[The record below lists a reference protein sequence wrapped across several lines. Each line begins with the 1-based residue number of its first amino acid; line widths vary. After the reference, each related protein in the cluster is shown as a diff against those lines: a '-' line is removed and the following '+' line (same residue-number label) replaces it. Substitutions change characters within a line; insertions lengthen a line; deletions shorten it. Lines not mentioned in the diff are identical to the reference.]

1 MGIKIPTYQD
11 RLSPEGFQSI
21 RATAPDMTISTADS
35 QGLKA
40 FGDAVSTYGATQY
53 HLERQRSNNDN
64 STAAL
69 ADLSAV
75 QNQVQKDIYDGV
87 DKMGVGA
94 TLTGEDG
101 QPVPFGQAMQAQ
113 VKARYDAVQQKY
125 ANATPEV
132 KQYVARQITAAQ
144 TSWNSEINSQA
155 EKGAVVTRLAEFDK
169 GLEQR
174 AATAMANPQ
183 LHDELIA
190 KNKEAVANLGISP
203 TARYEKL
210 TETQTRITN
219 QAIAALQSNPS
230 TNPQL
235 LQSLQ
240 ERLGNYGKDPN
251 PFLTTP
257 GAQPG
262 QAAGF
267 VPQGVAASTDL
278 GAIAPAIAGAEGTGK
293 NSASTANGKYQFID
307 STFVTQ
313 ARASFPELKGKSN
326 AEILALRGTA
336 YNGQAIEEKMGTD
349 FIAAN
354 AQALQAANLPATGQ
368 NVYLAHFLGAAGAIK
383 VLTADPNTPIEQI
396 TTADA
401 RAANPKVL
409 KPGMTAQNI
418 INWAGNT
425 INRQGGAAVASTG
438 GQPAAAA
445 ATRQEVPSWIQNI
458 VNQVPAANVNQALI
472 SSTAEM
478 HRQAQTTL
486 AAFNTLEAD
495 HIAKASNGIAVQT
508 PLTQGQYMAQHPL
521 DGVDRYNNYAATL
534 QAGELLSGM
543 KTMPTAQ
550 AQAALEAYRPDPSKP
565 GYAAALTRFNAV
577 ADGLRNTV
585 ASQQKDPMQYA
596 LDNKIGSAQ
605 PIDFKTPESMGEELK
620 KRAALAGVMKDAFR
634 TDGTSL
640 FTANEANML
649 KGGFNKATEVQ
660 TLTWLAA
667 IRSSI
672 TDPAQ
677 YAATM
682 QTLAKDQPVIAMA
695 GRLLGKAGQVTAA
708 SSFMP
713 GSTDV
718 VVSPTDVAR
727 TLLKGS
733 KLLYPNEDQSAKDGK
748 GKVFPMPSDKDFDT
762 SFENYAGKVFRGD
775 PETRHEVLQATRAYY
790 ASRMADVPDYS
801 GAINDSKVKEAV
813 KAVTGGISDTYNV
826 IRPWGWS
833 EDTFINGVKGKLKEI
848 EGVEK
853 MTGKGNDTLSSA
865 YLLPLSDSKYVVATR
880 NGVKLLGPTS
890 GEPMVVDLYQRPG
903 ARPPAGVVPPSQDPG
918 ADQNAAMAS
927 STIDAS
933 GKGYVPPDMKTKLRG
948 R

>member
-1 MGIKIPTYQD
+1 MGIKIPTYED
-11 RLSPEGFQSI
+11 RLSPEGFQNI
-21 RATAPDMTISTADS
+21 RATAPDMTVNTADN
-35 QGLKA
+35 QGMKA
-40 FGDAVSTYGATQY
+40 FGDAVSTFGATQY
-53 HLERQRSNNDN
+53 HLERQRSNADN
-64 STAAL
+64 STSAM
-69 ADLSAV
+69 ADLAAV
-75 QNQVQKDIYDGV
+75 QNQVQQDIYNGV
-87 DKMGVGA
+87 DKMEVGA
-94 TLTGEDG
+94 TLKGEDG

-113 VKARYDAVQQKY
+113 VKARYDAVAQKY

-132 KQYVARQITAAQ
+132 KQFVARQIISSQA
-144 TSWNSEINSQA
+144 SWNSEINSQA
-155 EKGAVVTRLAEFDK
+155 EKGAIVTRLTEFDK

-174 AATAMANPQ
+174 AATAGANPQ
-183 LHDELIA
+183 QHDDLIA

-203 TARYEKL
+203 DARYQRLIESQRAI
-210 TETQTRITN
+210 TE
-219 QAIAALQSNPS
+219 AALTTLRANPE
-230 TNPQL
+230 TNAPL
-235 LQSLQ
+235 KKALE

-251 PFLTTP
+251 PFTTVP
-257 GAQPG
+257 GTQPG
-262 QAAGF
+262 T
-267 VPQGVAASTDL
+267 GVAASTDL
-278 GAIAPAIAGAEGTGK
+278 GAITQRIAGAEGDTK
-293 NSASTANGKYQFID
+293 NPNSSANYKYQFVKG
-307 STFVTQ
+307 TFIEQ
-313 ARASFPELKGKSN
+313 AKASFPELKGKSD
-326 AEILALRGTA
+326 AEILALRGTI
-336 YNGQAIEEKMGTD
+336 YNGQPIEDKMGPD
-349 FIAAN
+349 HIQAN
-354 AQALQAANLPATGQ
+354 AKALKLAGFEATGT
-368 NVYLAHFLGAAGAIK
+368 NVYLAHFLGIGGAIK
-383 VLTADPNTPIEQI
+383 LLKADPNTPINDV

-401 RAANPKVL
+401 RTANPTIL

-425 INRQGGAAVASTG
+425 MNRAPSASTTS
-438 GQPAAAA
+438 GQPGQTP
-445 ATRQEVPSWIQNI
+445 ATRQEVPGWIQNI
-458 VNQVPAANVNQALI
+458 VNQVPAASVNQALI
-472 SSTAEM
+472 NSTTEF
-478 HRQAQTTL
+478 HRQAQTMQ
-486 AAFNTLEAD
+486 AAFNTMEAD
-495 HIAKASNGIAVQT
+495 HIAKATNGIAIQT
-508 PLTQGQYMAQHPL
+508 PLTQAQYLAQHPL
-521 DGVDRYNNYAATL
+521 DGNQRYENYAATL
-534 QAGELLSGM
+534 RAGEVLSGF

-550 AQAALEAYRPDPSKP
+550 AQAALAAYQPDPTKP
-565 GYAAALTRFNAV
+565 VGYAADVVRYNALR
-577 ADGLRNTV
+577 DGLANIV
-585 ASQQKDPMQYA
+585 NAQQKDAMQYA
-596 LDNKIGSAQ
+596 LDNKIGGAQ

-620 KRAALAGVMKDAFR
+620 KRAALAGVMKDNFR

-660 TLTWLAA
+660 TLSWLAA
-667 IRSSI
+667 IRSSV

-708 SSFMP
+708 SPWTP
-713 GSTDV
+713 GSKDI
-718 VVSPTDVAR
+718 VVSPFDVAR

-748 GKVFPMPSDKDFDT
+748 GKVFPMPSDKDFDA
-762 SFENYAGKVFRGD
+762 SFENIAGKIFKGD

-790 ASRMADVPDYS
+790 ASSMADVPDYS
-801 GAINDSKVKEAV
+801 GAINDGKVREAV

-848 EGVEK
+848 EGAEK

-903 ARPPAGVVPPSQDPG
+903 GRPPAGVVPPSQDPG
-918 ADQNAAMAS
+918 ADQSAAMAPS
-927 STIDAS
+927 AIDAS